1 VRVKQDAEKRR
12 GGKGGEKV
20 RVKGEMQR
28 RGEGG

>member
-1 VRVKQDAEKRR
+1 MRVKQDAEKR